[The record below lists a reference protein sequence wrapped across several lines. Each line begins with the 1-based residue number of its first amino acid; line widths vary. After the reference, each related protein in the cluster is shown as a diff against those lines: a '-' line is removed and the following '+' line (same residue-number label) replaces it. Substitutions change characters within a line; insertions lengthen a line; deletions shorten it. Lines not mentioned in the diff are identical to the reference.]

1 LELKDIYRP
10 IEEDLKQVS
19 AKFEQFAE
27 EYRQEFPQLNVMLE
41 HTLVGGKIIRPAMV
55 FLAGKCFDYNREQL
69 LKLAVASELL
79 HIATLVHDDAID
91 KSDTRRGRETV
102 NKLWGTDKAVLLGD
116 FLFAHAGVVASATES
131 TRIVKLFSNTLKRLS
146 GAELDQSYNA
156 YNTEQTYQQYIKRIG
171 GKTAS
176 LMSMTSEGGAILG
189 GASQDGISAL
199 KDYGYNLGLAFQIID
214 DILDFT
220 GSEQAMGKPVGS
232 DLAQGTLT
240 LPAMMLI
247 QRKPQDDTIVRIFK
261 GEDKENN
268 IKRAVEMINESSIIE
283 DCYAKAVS
291 FSEEAYSSLNKIPVN
306 ENRQNLKE
314 LAEFLIMRN
323 K

>member
-1 LELKDIYRP
+1 
-10 IEEDLKQVS
+10 
-19 AKFEQFAE
+19 
-27 EYRQEFPQLNVMLE
+27 M
-41 HTLVGGKIIRPAMV
+41 
-55 FLAGKCFDYNREQL
+55 
-69 LKLAVASELL
+69 
-79 HIATLVHDDAID
+79 
-91 KSDTRRGRETV
+91 
-102 NKLWGTDKAVLLGD
+102 DKAVLLGD
-116 FLFAHAGVVASATES
+116 FLFAHAGVVAATTES

-189 GASQDGISAL
+189 GASEDGIGAL
-199 KDYGYNLGLAFQIID
+199 KEYGYNLGLAFQIID

-240 LPAMMLI
+240 LPAMMLL
-247 QRKPQDDTIVRIFK
+247 QRKPQDDTIVKIFK

-291 FSEEAYSSLNKIPVN
+291 FSEEAYSSLNGLPAN